1 VALHYAAARGC
12 VETITVLIEKGA
24 LLDIVDANGCQPL
37 YYGSQGGHVDAVCVL
52 LEHGAHADRET
63 LHVAVSCG
71 HVDCVKALLA
81 AGAGD
86 ILRKQD
92 SSIWHQLATAIARHQ
107 ASMVQCLAPYVGPAV
122 RDSAVIVAVMNNSV
136 NCLSL
141 LLEHGGNPD
150 AVDEN
155 SLPALHIAVA
165 RNHTQVVTQLLKY
178 NGSVNMRLHTNL
190 CFFGSDFHVMCKQA
204 QLEYVTPLIV
214 ALLLDRTSLLT
225 PLIAAG
231 ASLSG
236 VQQLLD
242 NPAIRPH
249 LPVLTADAE
258 LEVKLRKCCHTPQSL
273 QLLSTLAIRT
283 CFSSENISQ
292 IYDLPL
298 PNTDF
303 APLLDC
309 VAFASLGQ

>member
-1 VALHYAAARGC
+1 MHYAAARGS
-12 VETITVLIEKGA
+12 VGSITMLIENGA
-24 LLDIVDANGCQPL
+24 RADIVDANGCQPL
-37 YYGSQGGHVDAVCVL
+37 YYGSQGGHVDAVCLL

-81 AGAGD
+81 AGAGA
-86 ILRKQD
+86 ILRNQD
-92 SSIWHQLATAIARHQ
+92 SSIWYQLATAIERDQ

-122 RDSAVIVAVMNNSV
+122 RDSAVIVAVRNNSV

-155 SLPALHIAVA
+155 SLTALHIAVA
-165 RNHTQVVTQLLKY
+165 RKHSQVVTQLLKY
-178 NGSVNMRLHTNL
+178 KGSVNMRLHTNL
-190 CFFGSDFHVMCKQA
+190 CFFGNDFHVMCKQA

-214 ALLLDRTSLLT
+214 AVLLDHTSLLA

-231 ASLSG
+231 ASLNG
-236 VQQLLD
+236 VQELLD

-249 LPVLTADAE
+249 LPELTANAE
-258 LEVKLRKCCHTPQSL
+258 LEAWLSECCHTPHSL
-273 QLLSTLAIRT
+273 KLQSTLAIRA
-283 CFSSENISQ
+283 CFSSENICQMYIRQSWSECHK
-292 IYDLPL
+292 IEKR
-298 PNTDF
+298 
-303 APLLDC
+303 C
-309 VAFASLGQ
+309 KM